1 MILSLFLYGLTCGT
15 GVTDWKERSFT
26 MQQDII
32 NDTKEEAERPVIS
45 FEKNI
50 GHTTYRVT
58 AYCSKTAR
66 ETIEEKLLR
75 VITEEALRTN

>member
-1 MILSLFLYGLTCGT
+1 
-15 GVTDWKERSFT
+15 
-26 MQQDII
+26 MQKDII
-32 NDTKEEAERPVIS
+32 NDKAEKETERPVIS

-58 AYCSKTAR
+58 AYYSKTAR

>member
-1 MILSLFLYGLTCGT
+1 
-15 GVTDWKERSFT
+15 
-26 MQQDII
+26 MQDTNKIE
-32 NDTKEEAERPVIS
+32 NDDKERPVLS

-58 AYCSKTAR
+58 AYYSKNAR
-66 ETIEEKLLR
+66 ETIEEKMLR